1 MNPATTL
8 VGAGSVP
15 IASETRGP
23 ASDAAAPPIVATT
36 GWANDRS
43 VWAPMVDDLCS
54 DHLITTGDLR
64 GYGASGAP
72 PLSLI
77 HI

>member
-1 MNPATTL
+1 MSPATML
-8 VGAGSVP
+8 VGAGSVS

-23 ASDAAAPPIVATT
+23 ATHTTWPPIVATT

-43 VWAPMVDDLCS
+43 VWTPMVDDL
-54 DHLITTGDLR
+54 
-64 GYGASGAP
+64 
-72 PLSLI
+72 SLI